1 MIEEPVLL
9 ETAAGPI
16 SGVCT
21 LPDGRATAAAM
32 VLAGARGSRSSINQ
46 VWTRVAWGLADAGI
60 ATLRCDYPGCGE
72 SWDADPAEAVRS
84 DAEIAAWFRTR
95 TRDAKLLAIAS
106 CYGVWPAVELIR
118 DYDDVAGAVVL
129 NPPLWRGRGPRTT
142 EPHPASTSRRHNR
155 FVALPRRV
163 AYRLRYGPAG
173 TRPGFKGVD
182 RSRPR
187 NLLAELVS
195 RTPTRIVVGEAD
207 PERTAAET
215 ALAELRPHGSVE
227 LRVIEGLAIR
237 GVPTRAAQA
246 ATIDE
251 VLAWAQQVVDPTRFS
266 V

>member
-9 ETAAGPI
+9 DTAAGPI

-21 LPDGRATAAAM
+21 LPDGPLTAAAM

-60 ATLRCDYPGCGE
+60 ATLRCDYAGCGE
-72 SWDADPAEAVRS
+72 SWDADPAEAARS
-84 DAEIAAWFRTR
+84 DEQIAAWFRTR
-95 TRDAKLLAIAS
+95 TGDVKLLAIAS
-106 CYGVWPAVELIR
+106 CYGVWPAVGLTR

-129 NPPLWRGRGPRTT
+129 NPPLWRGRGPRST
-142 EPHPASTSRRHNR
+142 EPHPATSSRRRNR
-155 FVALPRRV
+155 FVAFPRRV

-173 TRPGFKGVD
+173 TRPGFVGVD

-187 NLLAELVS
+187 ELLAELVS

-207 PERTAAET
+207 AERAAAEA
-215 ALAELRPHGSVE
+215 ALADLQRHGRVD
-227 LRVIEGLAIR
+227 LRVVEGVALR
-237 GVPTRAAQA
+237 GVATRAAQA

-251 VLAWAQQVVDPTRFS
+251 VLAWAQQVVDPTGS
-266 V
+266 AV